1 MGEGRVRGE
10 RCTAG
15 AVEAAEEIVQV
26 LSVVSIEIAA
36 VHWRIAT
43 CARLKDE
50 EWLAYSIRSINMQP
64 DSFSI
69 HGILAP
75 H

>member
-1 MGEGRVRGE
+1 
-10 RCTAG
+10 
-15 AVEAAEEIVQV
+15 
-26 LSVVSIEIAA
+26 
-36 VHWRIAT
+36 
-43 CARLKDE
+43 LKDE
-50 EWLAYSIRSINMQP
+50 EWLAYSIRSITMQP